1 MQEVAQIL
9 LLNSTKLNNF
19 KSTPHSQDKLHLVTG
34 YDVLSFLF
42 TGLLK
47 NKCSLKIFITIFN
60 RKSGLQLSCIV
71 FAYFWYQEMVQHSEN

>member
-1 MQEVAQIL
+1 MQEVAQI

-47 NKCSLKIFITIFN
+47 NKCSLKIFIKTIFKN
-60 RKSGLQLSCIV
+60 LDPEFLTVVICKSKVMGMCLYPL
-71 FAYFWYQEMVQHSEN
+71 